1 MSDYRRLRR
10 WGIAALALIL
20 LALGG
25 TGLWLWLD
33 REPDGN
39 RPVKTQGET
48 VLDQDP
54 GVSGVATVDVAP
66 EATLAAGT
74 TPMRERVAVLGFLNK
89 RNGQARDLTLKPGEA
104 IRVGDAVVRLR
115 ACELTAPWEVDQY
128 TGAFVQLD
136 RLLPDKKWRRVFSG
150 WLYRE
155 RPSLNVVLD
164 PVYDVTVKSCAMRFP
179 EGGPDSVA
187 LSNGAAPRS
196 SAKKSPDAAEGN
208 ESAPS
213 PAPAP
218 APAETAPPTAEANSP
233 R

>member
-1 MSDYRRLRR
+1 MSERRGVRR
-10 WGIAALALIL
+10 WVLV
-20 LALGG
+20 ALGVLVLAAG
-25 TGLWLWLD
+25 GWGLWTWLGN
-33 REPDGN
+33 EPAGDQ
-39 RPVKTQGET
+39 PVKTQGET

-54 GVSGVATVDVAP
+54 GLSGVATVDAAP
-66 EATLAAGT
+66 DVTLAAGT

-89 RNGQARDLTLKPGEA
+89 RNGRARDLTPKPGEA

-115 ACELTAPWEVDQY
+115 ACEMTAPWETDQY
-128 TGAFVQLD
+128 TGGFVQLD
-136 RLLPDKKWRRVFSG
+136 RLMPDKKWRRVFSG

-179 EGGPDSVA
+179 EGGPESVSVA
-187 LSNGAAPRS
+187 APAPRS
-196 SAKKSPDAAEGN
+196 SAEKSPDASDGN
-208 ESAPS
+208 ESA

-218 APAETAPPTAEANSP
+218 APAPADTTPPTAEANSP

>member
-1 MSDYRRLRR
+1 MSERGGVRR
-10 WGIAALALIL
+10 WVLV
-20 LALGG
+20 ALGVLVLAAG
-25 TGLWLWLD
+25 GWGLWLWLGT
-33 REPDGN
+33 EPASDQ
-39 RPVKTQGET
+39 PVKTQGET
-48 VLDQDP
+48 VLDEDP
-54 GVSGVATVDVAP
+54 GLSGVATVDAAP
-66 EATLAAGT
+66 DVTLAAGT

-89 RNGQARDLTLKPGEA
+89 RNGRTRDLTLKPGEA

-115 ACELTAPWEVDQY
+115 ACELTAPWETDQY

-136 RLLPDKKWRRVFSG
+136 RAMPDKKWRRVFSG

-187 LSNGAAPRS
+187 VAAPAPRS
-196 SAKKSPDAAEGN
+196 SAKKSPEASDGN
-208 ESAPS
+208 ESAP
-213 PAPAP
+213 APPPTP
-218 APAETAPPTAEANSP
+218 APAETAPPTADANSP